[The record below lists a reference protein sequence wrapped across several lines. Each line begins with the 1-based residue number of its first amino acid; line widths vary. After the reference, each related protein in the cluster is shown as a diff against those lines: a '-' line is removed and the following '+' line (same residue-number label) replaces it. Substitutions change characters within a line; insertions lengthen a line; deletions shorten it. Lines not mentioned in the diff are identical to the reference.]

1 MNKKILALCVV
12 PVLLL
17 IIVVTSAT
25 TFIEKS
31 NAELLLQAG
40 DDDDGSNNNIPAL
53 QSGPYEGQ
61 LLLQQQ
67 QGVDHERNSAS
78 GILDRERVNDDGNN
92 SPHRQQD
99 SSLLLSGSIENI
111 VLIGTIL
118 VIVSVA
124 GYAGYNVLRIKE
136 KSRQLKRT
144 STGRTTSTNNV

>member
-1 MNKKILALCVV
+1 VV
-12 PVLLL
+12 PALLL
-17 IIVVTSAT
+17 IIVVTSAA

-92 SPHRQQD
+92 SPHPQQD
-99 SSLLLSGSIENI
+99 SSSLLLSGSIENI

-124 GYAGYNVLRIKE
+124 GYVGYNVLRIME

>member
-1 MNKKILALCVV
+1 MNKKVLALCVA
-12 PVLLL
+12 PALLL
-17 IIVVTSAT
+17 IIVVTSAA
-25 TFIEKS
+25 TFLEKS
-31 NAELLLQAG
+31 NAELSLQVG
-40 DDDDGSNNNIPAL
+40 DHDDGSKNIPAL
-53 QSGPYEGQ
+53 QSGQYEGQ

-78 GILDRERVNDDGNN
+78 GILERERVNDDGNN

-124 GYAGYNVLRIKE
+124 GYAGYNVLRIRE
-136 KSRQLKRT
+136 KSRQLKRA